1 MPRFFFILISI
12 LLPAIK
18 GYTQTSVAN
27 ADSLKTAIKNPALP
41 DTSKAWLLLQ
51 LTKVVFTSAPEEA
64 MEFVEEALVLSE
76 KQHWDKGIAYSWLT
90 KGGIHYLQSD
100 YLAALDCFLKAL
112 DSKELSRSKI
122 FKSKIH
128 NNLAN
133 VYADLKQY
141 DKSLAY
147 YFESLSAA
155 LASGEKEDQATS
167 FGNIGTIYH
176 TNKKYDSAQYY
187 YKRALDLAEAL
198 GNKRLI
204 SNILCTTGALL
215 KETGKY
221 RESVLYSEKSIALAR
236 ESDNDYVLA
245 PALNNLASAYL
256 SLNKYDK
263 AEQLSRE
270 SLEVATKLGGV
281 QWQSEAWEALFT
293 LYEKQGK
300 YKKALD
306 AHKTFISLRDS
317 IMNDEKK
324 QEITR
329 LELQYEN
336 DKKNAVIST
345 QHQAEIRRQ
354 NIIRNSIAVGSGIL
368 LLAGG
373 LIFLFY
379 KKRRDAEFKKQIV
392 ESDIKVMRLQ
402 MNPHF
407 IFNSLNSI
415 REYIAKNNSAAA
427 EDYLNKFARI
437 MRQTLE
443 NSAYKEIPLMEDIK
457 NLDLYMSMESL
468 RLNKKFTYEIIID
481 NDIDRDITLVPP
493 MILQPYVENSIWH
506 GIAKKDGVG
515 KIVVMIKKSG
525 EMLRLIVEDDGIG
538 RQQTGKSEKQSMG
551 MQITQGRI
559 DIINKLKNS
568 NAAVKLFD
576 KQPGTKVELMLP
588 LELRF

>member
-1 MPRFFFILISI
+1 MPRYLFILISI
-12 LLPAIK
+12 FLLAIK
-18 GYTQTSVAN
+18 GNSQVGGAN
-27 ADSLKTAIKNPALP
+27 ADSLKTALKNPALP

-51 LTKVVFTSAPEEA
+51 LTNAVFTSTPDEA
-64 MEFVEEALVLSE
+64 MRFADEALEISE
-76 KQHWDKGIAYSWLT
+76 KEHWDKGIAHSWLT
-90 KGGIHYLQSD
+90 KGGVYYLHSD

-112 DSKELSRSKI
+112 NSKELTRNEI
-122 FKSKIH
+122 FKSKIY

-133 VYADLKQY
+133 LYSDLKQY
-141 DKSLAY
+141 EKGLTY

-155 LASGEKEDQATS
+155 ITTGDRENQAIS
-167 FGNIGTIYH
+167 LGNIGTTYQI
-176 TNKKYDSAQYY
+176 NKKYDSAQYY
-187 YKRALDLAEAL
+187 YKRALDLAETVD
-198 GNKRLI
+198 NKRLM

-221 RESVLYSEKSIALAR
+221 QESVLYSEKSIALAR
-236 ESDNDYVLA
+236 ESRNDYVLA
-245 PALNNLASAYL
+245 PALNNLAWAYL

-263 AEQLSRE
+263 VEQFSRE
-270 SLEVATKLGGV
+270 SLEVATKLEV
-281 QWQSEAWEALFT
+281 MQWKSEAWEALFT

-300 YKKALD
+300 YEKAFD

-329 LELQYEN
+329 IEMQYEN
-336 DKKNAVIST
+336 DKKNAVISS

-354 NIIRNSIAVGSGIL
+354 NIIRNSIVAISGIL
-368 LLAGG
+368 LLAGA

-392 ESDIKVMRLQ
+392 ESDMKVMRLQ

-415 REYIAKNNSAAA
+415 REYISKNNSAAA

-443 NSAYKEIPLMEDIK
+443 NSTYKEIPLAEDIK

-468 RLNKKFTYEIIID
+468 RMNKKFTYEIIIE
-481 NDIDRDITLVPP
+481 NDIDKDITLVPP

-506 GIAKKDGVG
+506 GIAKKEGVG
-515 KIVVMIKKSG
+515 KIVVMIKKRG
-525 EMLRLIVEDDGIG
+525 EMLQLSVEDDGIG
-538 RQQTGKSEKQSMG
+538 RQQASKSEKKSLG

-568 NAAVKLFD
+568 NATVKLFD
-576 KQPGTKVELMLP
+576 QQTGTKVELTLP